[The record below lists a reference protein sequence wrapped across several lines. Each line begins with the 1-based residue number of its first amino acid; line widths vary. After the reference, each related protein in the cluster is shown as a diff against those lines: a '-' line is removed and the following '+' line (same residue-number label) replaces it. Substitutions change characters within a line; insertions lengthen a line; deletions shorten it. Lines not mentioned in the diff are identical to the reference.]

1 MTDPLHIAT
10 DPDEVRNI
18 GLADV
23 VAILEDEQLEYR
35 LEETVLRTGFV
46 NAAMAFTTDGNKLL
60 FEAAWRGAF
69 ALDDAS
75 SLLFATNEYNQ
86 SRFAPTLRFF
96 QSDEN
101 TLMITGVRSVDIGR
115 GMSTNQLGTFVLTS
129 INAAMEAFDFL
140 KASFPAAVTWEETR

>member
-1 MTDPLHIAT
+1 MSDPLQPAL
-10 DPDEVRNI
+10 DPDEIRSI

-23 VAILEDEQLEYR
+23 VEILEDQDLEYR

-46 NAAMAFTTDGNKLL
+46 NAAIAFTIEDGKLL

-86 SRFAPTLRFF
+86 TRFAPTLRFF
-96 QSDEN
+96 QSEED
-101 TLMITGVRSVDIGR
+101 TLMVSGVRSVDVSY

-140 KASFPAAVTWEETR
+140 ASSFPTAVTWEEAR

>member
-1 MTDPLHIAT
+1 MTDPLETAP
-10 DPDEVRNI
+10 DPNEVRDI
-18 GLADV
+18 ALADV
-23 VAILEDEQLEYR
+23 VAILEDESLEYR
-35 LEETVLRTGFV
+35 LEEAVLRTGFV
-46 NAAMAFTTDGNKLL
+46 NAAIAFTIEDHKLL

-69 ALDDAS
+69 ALADAS

-86 SRFAPTLRFF
+86 TRFTPTLRFF
-96 QSDEN
+96 QSDED

-140 KASFPAAVTWEETR
+140 AASFPTAVTWEETR